1 MAPLAL
7 LEAAQFAEKRGSENF
22 YKEALSL
29 LERLTSQYPSHE
41 LVYYARLRQGHLF
54 RKLNQFGNAQQIYAN
69 LLNQYPEH
77 PELHLALL
85 SNADC
90 QLAQAGD
97 DLVRFEVAI
106 KLLERL
112 FLQPDLPPDV
122 SVEAGYKL
130 AFAHRQI
137 GKSPAAQEVLGSNL
151 DRFLLNPEEKV
162 PQLGARGRYWMS
174 RSILE
179 LGNLLEEVSVLDEAK
194 IVYGLIEEKNLPGRG
209 LANSRINQLG
219 I

>member
-1 MAPLAL
+1 MLKDLLLEASFHYHRDDLVRAQQLNVKLADDYPDNTMAPLAL

-29 LERLTSQYPSHE
+29 LERLISQYPSHG

-90 QLAQAGD
+90 QLA
-97 DLVRFEVAI
+97 
-106 KLLERL
+106 
-112 FLQPDLPPDV
+112 
-122 SVEAGYKL
+122 
-130 AFAHRQI
+130 
-137 GKSPAAQEVLGSNL
+137 
-151 DRFLLNPEEKV
+151 
-162 PQLGARGRYWMS
+162 
-174 RSILE
+174 
-179 LGNLLEEVSVLDEAK
+179 
-194 IVYGLIEEKNLPGRG
+194 PGW
-209 LANSRINQLG
+209 
-219 I
+219 

>member
-1 MAPLAL
+1 M
-7 LEAAQFAEKRGSENF
+7 
-22 YKEALSL
+22 
-29 LERLTSQYPSHE
+29 
-41 LVYYARLRQGHLF
+41 F
-54 RKLNQFGNAQQIYAN
+54 RKLNQFGDAQQIYAN

-137 GKSPAAQEVLGSNL
+137 GKSLPLR
-151 DRFLLNPEEKV
+151 RFLV
-162 PQLGARGRYWMS
+162 P
-174 RSILE
+174 ILT
-179 LGNLLEEVSVLDEAK
+179 VS
-194 IVYGLIEEKNLPGRG
+194 
-209 LANSRINQLG
+209 S
-219 I
+219 